1 MEEIRGINE
10 ANENQDKK
18 SEEISQGISEQSS
31 IDASG
36 TSETSTGE
44 VSPAVDLEQEIG
56 TVVKTI
62 IELMGI
68 RVQVK
73 VSLMEDRYYVNVRS
87 RSSDGLLIGRR
98 GSTIQAIQAIT
109 NQIIKHRFPEAQDI
123 FVDVSGY
130 RMRRENFLKKKALAV
145 AKIVSDTKR
154 EMALDILTERE
165 LRMVEKELAPL
176 GTVKVYSIGSG
187 NKRTVVIAPNV

>member
-1 MEEIRGINE
+1 MEEIISVN
-10 ANENQDKK
+10 AVNANQDKK
-18 SEEISQGISEQSS
+18 PEETNKDVYEQSVANTVS
-31 IDASG
+31 NA
-36 TSETSTGE
+36 ETSMVKQTSGI
-44 VSPAVDLEQEIG
+44 DLDKEIE

-87 RSSDGLLIGRR
+87 RSSDGLLIGKR
-98 GSTIQAIQAIT
+98 GTTIQSIQAIT
-109 NQIIKHRFPEAQDI
+109 NQIMKHRFPEVLDI
-123 FVDVSGY
+123 FVDVAGY

-165 LRMVEKELAPL
+165 LRIVEKELAPL

-187 NKRTVVIAPNV
+187 SKRTVVIAPNV

>member
-1 MEEIRGINE
+1 MEETRSVNE
-10 ANENQDKK
+10 ANANQDKK
-18 SEEISQGISEQSS
+18 TEQISQDISEQRP

-36 TSETSTGE
+36 VSDTSTVETSPT
-44 VSPAVDLEQEIG
+44 VDVEQEIG
-56 TVVKTI
+56 TIVKTI

-98 GSTIQAIQAIT
+98 GSTIKSIQAIT
-109 NQIIKHRFPEAQDI
+109 NQIIKHRFPEVPDI

-187 NKRTVVIAPNV
+187 SKRTVVIAPNV

>member
-1 MEEIRGINE
+1 MEETRSVNE
-10 ANENQDKK
+10 ANANQDKK
-18 SEEISQGISEQSS
+18 TEQISQDISEQRP

-36 TSETSTGE
+36 VSDTSTVETSPT
-44 VSPAVDLEQEIG
+44 VDVEQEIG
-56 TVVKTI
+56 TIVKTI

-98 GSTIQAIQAIT
+98 GSTIQSIQAIT
-109 NQIIKHRFPEAQDI
+109 NQIIKHRFPEVPDI

-187 NKRTVVIAPNV
+187 SKRTVVIAPNV